1 MKTKKKWLKKATAI
15 CTAGLLSA
23 AALSSAVYAADS
35 YSSIEKSAWSEKV
48 KEMAGAYATS
58 LEESQSLMSGV
69 QGDMSLKLEDSGRS
83 LLGFIAPFDV
93 SWMNDITLSTTG
105 TFADGQ
111 TGTLMKVLL
120 NDNLVC
126 TLEYYLDPETQDIY
140 MRIPELSDKYLK
152 TNLKE
157 ATEQQAATI
166 EEDIEN
172 ADIPAD
178 ADSLASAY
186 SESLSLSASL
196 MSDLSASMPEA
207 TVVET
212 LLDKYGSMLFDNLTE
227 VDGSQA
233 TLTAGD
239 ISQECTV
246 YEGQISAADAIKTGT
261 DILEAAK
268 SDEDIKKLLDS
279 WSEKLS
285 DGENLYGSFT
295 ESIDTGL
302 DALKNTDTDDSDE
315 SYISTRIWVDE
326 NGRIAGR
333 EISLHENDTDTP
345 VLTWQ
350 MPENGSEFGYLLSF
364 TPDDESDYVLSG
376 SGQIDGDKLNGTY
389 EFSTGGTVLSVI
401 EVKDYDTAS
410 IKEGYLNGN
419 YTVTFPAGDTEDDSL
434 AMLENFALVLDLSS
448 EKTSGS
454 VALSVES
461 AGSTLGTLSI
471 TSGAGET
478 VDIPD
483 LASLKDVC
491 DVSNDEDMN
500 DYAATLDFT
509 SIMENLS
516 AAGVPDEVVTYILS
530 GGSSSADTDTYTETD
545 EAADAA

>member
-35 YSSIEKSAWSEKV
+35 YSSIEKNAWSEKV

-120 NDNLVC
+120 NDNLIC

-212 LLDKYGSMLFDNLTE
+212 LLAKYGSMLFDNLTE

-285 DGENLYGSFT
+285 DGENLYDSFT

-491 DVSNDEDMN
+491 DASNDEDMN

-509 SIMENLS
+509 LIMENLS

-530 GGSSSADTDTYTETD
+530 GGSSSADADTYTETD

>member
-35 YSSIEKSAWSEKV
+35 YSSIEKNAWSEKV

-93 SWMNDITLSTTG
+93 SWMNDITLSTTS

-157 ATEQQAATI
+157 ATEQQTATI

-491 DVSNDEDMN
+491 DASNDEDMN

>member
-35 YSSIEKSAWSEKV
+35 YSSIEKNAWSEKV

-93 SWMNDITLSTTG
+93 SWMNDITLSTTS

-157 ATEQQAATI
+157 ATEQQTATI

-491 DVSNDEDMN
+491 DASNDEDMN

-530 GGSSSADTDTYTETD
+530 GGSSSADADTYTETD

>member
-35 YSSIEKSAWSEKV
+35 YSSIEKNAWSEKV

-93 SWMNDITLSTTG
+93 SWMNDITLSTTS

-157 ATEQQAATI
+157 ATEQQTATI

-196 MSDLSASMPEA
+196 MSDLSASIPEA

-302 DALKNTDTDDSDE
+302 DALKNTDPDDSDE

-491 DVSNDEDMN
+491 DASNDEDMN

>member
-15 CTAGLLSA
+15 CTTGLLSA

-35 YSSIEKSAWSEKV
+35 YSSIEKNAWSEKV
-48 KEMAGAYATS
+48 KDMAGAYATS
-58 LEESQSLMSGV
+58 LEESQSLISGV
-69 QGDMSLKLEDSGRS
+69 QGDISLKLEDSGRS

-93 SWMNDITLSTTG
+93 SWMNDITLSTTS

-207 TVVET
+207 AVVET

-285 DGENLYGSFT
+285 DGENLYDSFT

-350 MPENGSEFGYLLSF
+350 MPENGSDFGYLLSF

-419 YTVTFPAGDTEDDSL
+419 YTITFPAGDTEDDSL

-448 EKTSGS
+448 EKTSSS

-491 DVSNDEDMN
+491 DASNDEDMN

>member
-35 YSSIEKSAWSEKV
+35 YSSIEKNAWSEKV

-93 SWMNDITLSTTG
+93 SWMNDITLSTTS
-105 TFADGQ
+105 TFVDGQ

-491 DVSNDEDMN
+491 DASNDEDMN

>member
-35 YSSIEKSAWSEKV
+35 YSSIEKNAWSEKV

-93 SWMNDITLSTTG
+93 SWMNDITLSTTS

-157 ATEQQAATI
+157 ATEQQTATI

-410 IKEGYLNGN
+410 IQEGYLNGN

-491 DVSNDEDMN
+491 DASNDEDMN

>member
-35 YSSIEKSAWSEKV
+35 YSSIEKNAWSEKV

-93 SWMNDITLSTTG
+93 SWMNDITLSTTS
-105 TFADGQ
+105 TFVDGQ

-471 TSGAGET
+471 TSGAGDT

-491 DVSNDEDMN
+491 DASNDEDMN

>member
-35 YSSIEKSAWSEKV
+35 YSSIEKNAWSEKV
-48 KEMAGAYATS
+48 KDMAGAYATS
-58 LEESQSLMSGV
+58 LEESQSLISGV
-69 QGDMSLKLEDSGRS
+69 QGDISLKLEDSGRS

-93 SWMNDITLSTTG
+93 SWMNDITLSTTS

-157 ATEQQAATI
+157 ATEQQTATI

-207 TVVET
+207 AVVET

-285 DGENLYGSFT
+285 DGENLYDSFT

-350 MPENGSEFGYLLSF
+350 MPENGSDFGYLLSF

-419 YTVTFPAGDTEDDSL
+419 YTITFPAGDTEDDSL

-491 DVSNDEDMN
+491 DASNDEDMN

>member
-35 YSSIEKSAWSEKV
+35 YSSIEKNAWSEKV

-93 SWMNDITLSTTG
+93 SWMNDITLSTTS

-157 ATEQQAATI
+157 ATEQQTATI

-285 DGENLYGSFT
+285 DGENLYDSFT

-491 DVSNDEDMN
+491 DASNDEDMN

>member
-35 YSSIEKSAWSEKV
+35 YSSIEKNAWSEKV

-212 LLDKYGSMLFDNLTE
+212 LLAKYGSMLFDNLTE

-285 DGENLYGSFT
+285 DGENLYDSFT

-491 DVSNDEDMN
+491 DASNDEDMN

>member
-35 YSSIEKSAWSEKV
+35 YSSIEKNAWSEKV

-285 DGENLYGSFT
+285 DGENLYDSFT

-491 DVSNDEDMN
+491 DASNDEDMN

>member
-35 YSSIEKSAWSEKV
+35 YSSIEKNAWSEKV

-93 SWMNDITLSTTG
+93 SWMNDITLSTTS

-157 ATEQQAATI
+157 ATEQQTATI

-419 YTVTFPAGDTEDDSL
+419 YTITFPAGDTEDDSL

-471 TSGAGET
+471 TSGAGDT

-491 DVSNDEDMN
+491 DASNDEDMN

>member
-35 YSSIEKSAWSEKV
+35 YSSIEKNAWSEKV

-93 SWMNDITLSTTG
+93 SWMNDITLSTTS

-212 LLDKYGSMLFDNLTE
+212 LLAKYGSMLFDNLTE

-285 DGENLYGSFT
+285 DGENLYDSFT

-491 DVSNDEDMN
+491 DASNDEDMN

>member
-35 YSSIEKSAWSEKV
+35 YSSIEKNAWSEKV

-93 SWMNDITLSTTG
+93 SWMNDITLSTTS

-268 SDEDIKKLLDS
+268 SDEDIKNLLDS

-285 DGENLYGSFT
+285 DGENLYDSFT

-302 DALKNTDTDDSDE
+302 DALKNTDIDDSDE

-350 MPENGSEFGYLLSF
+350 MPENGSDFGYLLSF

-448 EKTSGS
+448 EKASSS

-491 DVSNDEDMN
+491 DASNDEDMN

-516 AAGVPDEVVTYILS
+516 TAGVPDEVVTYILS

-545 EAADAA
+545 ETADAA

>member
-35 YSSIEKSAWSEKV
+35 YSSIEKNAWSEKV

-93 SWMNDITLSTTG
+93 SWMNDITLSTTS

-157 ATEQQAATI
+157 ATEQQTATI

-285 DGENLYGSFT
+285 DGENLYDSFT

-419 YTVTFPAGDTEDDSL
+419 YTITFPAGDTEDDSL

-471 TSGAGET
+471 TSGAGDT

-491 DVSNDEDMN
+491 DASNDEDMN

>member
-35 YSSIEKSAWSEKV
+35 YSSIEKNAWSEKV
-48 KEMAGAYATS
+48 KDMAGAYATS
-58 LEESQSLMSGV
+58 LEESQSLISGV
-69 QGDMSLKLEDSGRS
+69 QGDISLKLEDSGRS

-93 SWMNDITLSTTG
+93 SWMNDITLSTTS

-157 ATEQQAATI
+157 ATEQQTATI

-207 TVVET
+207 AVVET

-285 DGENLYGSFT
+285 DGENLYDSFT

-350 MPENGSEFGYLLSF
+350 MPENGSDFGYLLSF

-448 EKTSGS
+448 EKTSSS

-491 DVSNDEDMN
+491 DASNDEDMN

>member
-35 YSSIEKSAWSEKV
+35 YSSIEKNAWSEKV

-93 SWMNDITLSTTG
+93 SWMNDITLSTTS
-105 TFADGQ
+105 TFVDGQ

-120 NDNLVC
+120 NDNLIC

-212 LLDKYGSMLFDNLTE
+212 LLAKYGSMLFDNLTE

-285 DGENLYGSFT
+285 DGENLYDSFT

-350 MPENGSEFGYLLSF
+350 MPENGSDFGYLLSF

-491 DVSNDEDMN
+491 DASNDEDMN

>member
-93 SWMNDITLSTTG
+93 SWMNDITLSTTS

-157 ATEQQAATI
+157 ATEQQTATI

-285 DGENLYGSFT
+285 DGENLYDSFT

-471 TSGAGET
+471 TSGAGDT

-491 DVSNDEDMN
+491 DASNDEDMN

>member
-35 YSSIEKSAWSEKV
+35 YSSIEKNAWSEKV
-48 KEMAGAYATS
+48 KDMAGAYATS
-58 LEESQSLMSGV
+58 LEESQSLISGV
-69 QGDMSLKLEDSGRS
+69 QGDISLKLEDSGRS

-93 SWMNDITLSTTG
+93 SWMNDITLSTTS

-483 LASLKDVC
+483 LASLKDVY

-500 DYAATLDFT
+500 NYVATLDFT
-509 SIMENLS
+509 AIMENLA

-530 GGSSSADTDTYTETD
+530 GGSSSADTDSYTETD

>member
-35 YSSIEKSAWSEKV
+35 YSSIEKNAWSEKV
-48 KEMAGAYATS
+48 KEMSGAYATS

-93 SWMNDITLSTTG
+93 SWMNDITLSTTS

-157 ATEQQAATI
+157 ATEQQTATI

-471 TSGAGET
+471 TSGAGDT

-491 DVSNDEDMN
+491 DASNDEDMN
-500 DYAATLDFT
+500 NYAATLDFT

>member
-35 YSSIEKSAWSEKV
+35 YSSIEKNAWSEKV
-48 KEMAGAYATS
+48 KDMAGAYATS
-58 LEESQSLMSGV
+58 LEESQSLISGV
-69 QGDMSLKLEDSGRS
+69 QGDISLKLEDSGRS

-93 SWMNDITLSTTG
+93 SWMNDITLSTTS

-207 TVVET
+207 AVVET

-285 DGENLYGSFT
+285 DGENLYDSFT

-350 MPENGSEFGYLLSF
+350 MPENGSDFGYLLSF

-419 YTVTFPAGDTEDDSL
+419 YTITFPAGDTEDDSL

-491 DVSNDEDMN
+491 DASNDEDMN

>member
-35 YSSIEKSAWSEKV
+35 YSSIEKNAWSEKV

-93 SWMNDITLSTTG
+93 SWMNDITLSTTS

-157 ATEQQAATI
+157 ATEQQTATI

-285 DGENLYGSFT
+285 DGENLYDSFT

-471 TSGAGET
+471 TSGAGDT

-491 DVSNDEDMN
+491 DASNDEDMN

>member
-35 YSSIEKSAWSEKV
+35 YSSIEKNAWSEKV

-93 SWMNDITLSTTG
+93 SWMNDITLSTTS

-285 DGENLYGSFT
+285 DGENLYDSFT

-491 DVSNDEDMN
+491 DASNDEDMN

>member
-35 YSSIEKSAWSEKV
+35 YSSIEKNAWSEKV

-93 SWMNDITLSTTG
+93 SWMNDITLSTTS

-126 TLEYYLDPETQDIY
+126 TLEYYLDQETQDIY

-157 ATEQQAATI
+157 ATEQQTATI

-491 DVSNDEDMN
+491 DASNDEDMN

-530 GGSSSADTDTYTETD
+530 GGSSSADADTYTETD

>member
-35 YSSIEKSAWSEKV
+35 YSSIEKNAWSEKV

-93 SWMNDITLSTTG
+93 SWMNDITLSTTS

-157 ATEQQAATI
+157 ATEQQTATI

-268 SDEDIKKLLDS
+268 SDEDIKKFLDS

-285 DGENLYGSFT
+285 DGENLYDSFT

-419 YTVTFPAGDTEDDSL
+419 YTVTFPADDTEDDSL